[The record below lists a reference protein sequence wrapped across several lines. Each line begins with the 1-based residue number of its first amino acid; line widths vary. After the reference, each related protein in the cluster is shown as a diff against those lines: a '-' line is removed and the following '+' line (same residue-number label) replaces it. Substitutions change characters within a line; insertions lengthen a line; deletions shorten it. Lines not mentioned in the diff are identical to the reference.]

1 MTDGSIERLITA
13 ITMPIIL
20 NTELKFKFIKPPV
33 SYRLKN
39 PSLPVS
45 LSRLSYDSVSQKA
58 QEDYPVI
65 FVNFRIA
72 VRYDHFTAS
81 VYSGDDDAVMKIQLR
96 YRSIQYVHV
105 RSGDDLHKLSL
116 SFDKL

>member
-45 LSRLSYDSVSQKA
+45 LSRLS
-58 QEDYPVI
+58 
-65 FVNFRIA
+65 
-72 VRYDHFTAS
+72 
-81 VYSGDDDAVMKIQLR
+81 VMT
-96 YRSIQYVHV
+96 
-105 RSGDDLHKLSL
+105 LSL
-116 SFDKL
+116 RRLRRIILSSS